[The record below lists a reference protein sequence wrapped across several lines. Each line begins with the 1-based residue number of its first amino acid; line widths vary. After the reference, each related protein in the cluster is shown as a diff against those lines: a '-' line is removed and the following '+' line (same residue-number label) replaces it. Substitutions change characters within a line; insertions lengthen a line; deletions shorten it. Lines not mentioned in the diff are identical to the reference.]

1 MTHKEI
7 RNMHTDKIITS
18 HILLVVII
26 FIAIPRS
33 MALTREV
40 DSDKLYQHLVSGDI
54 CELREKGKDMI
65 AEKPDS
71 SIMYFSAVAARYS
84 DALGADEKEACIG
97 SLNNLGYIYFY
108 EYNNPV
114 KAFDYLLK
122 SLKLSEETG
131 DNTTLPHIYLNMAN
145 VYASMGEGV
154 ETVKYLKKSI
164 HSSAVQKAHD
174 ILVIA
179 FVGLLN
185 QIYVA
190 EEAPLSSISS
200 EIDIFLNSTINPS
213 TELYEYAT
221 LFLKGI
227 EQSDRNDY
235 ESAIQTFRQA
245 LNSIDSRYTPERY
258 GFIIGSAIAKIQLR
272 QGNLEGAL
280 NNYRSI
286 LANNSAPDVR
296 ISVYSQLSEAFKK
309 TGNIDSSNYYSR
321 LYLELSDSILHRGQL
336 QTLHGLDTQYMTDK
350 LNAHIEQA
358 TRDRRYYIG
367 IVVIVSVA
375 LVIILAL
382 GLWAWGSRRR
392 LINANRLLY
401 EKSRRDLLES
411 EPQTPS
417 AGKAGGLPE
426 KEVLSE
432 THDKESDAND
442 PEEKETGDPDSDARE
457 AEEYDPELAAKIIE
471 VFSSSRDVF
480 SQEFSLERL
489 AYLVGASERRV
500 SRCLNDSMGTNFI
513 NEVQKSRIREA
524 CRLFEDEKASSTL
537 TIMAISDMVGFK
549 SRSNFVQVFKK
560 LTGLTPSQYQKISR
574 DRH

>member
-1 MTHKEI
+1 MTHDEI
-7 RNMHTDKIITS
+7 RNTVSRNIILIY
-18 HILLVVII
+18 ILLSLTTL
-26 FIAIPRS
+26 FAPTPAEAI
-33 MALTREV
+33 TRNGN
-40 DSDKLYQHLVSGDI
+40 SDRLYQQLVNGDI
-54 CELREKGKDMI
+54 CELRKKGVDMI

-164 HSSAVQKAHD
+164 HSSAEQKAHN
-174 ILVIA
+174 IMVIS

-190 EEAPLSSISS
+190 DEAPLSSISS

-227 EQSDRNDY
+227 EQSDRKDY

-272 QGNLEGAL
+272 QGNLEAAL
-280 NNYRSI
+280 DHYRSI
-286 LANNSAPDVR
+286 LANNSAPDVKV
-296 ISVYSQLSEAFKK
+296 SVYSQLSEAFKRS
-309 TGNIDSSNYYSR
+309 GNIDSANHYSR
-321 LYLELSDSILHRGQL
+321 LYLELSDSILHHGQL

-350 LNAHIEQA
+350 LNAHIEKA
-358 TRDRRYYIG
+358 TRDRRYYLG
-367 IVVIVSVA
+367 IVAIVSVA

-382 GLWAWGSRRR
+382 GLWAWVSRRR
-392 LINANRLLY
+392 LINANKLLY

-411 EPQTPS
+411 EPQTAS
-417 AGKAGGLPE
+417 AIKRDDIPE
-426 KEVLSE
+426 EDVLAE
-432 THDKESDAND
+432 THDEESDTNH
-442 PEEKETGDPDSDARE
+442 PEDETGADEPHAKE
-457 AEEYDPELAAKIIE
+457 AEEYDPELVAKITE
-471 VFSSSRDVF
+471 VFSTSRDVF

-489 AYLVGASERRV
+489 AYLAGASVRKV
-500 SRCLNDSMGTNFI
+500 SRCLNDMMGTNFI

-524 CRLFEDEKASSTL
+524 CRLFEDEKTNSTL

-560 LTGLTPSQYQKISR
+560 VTGLTPSQYQKMSR
-574 DRH
+574 EK